1 MRVKVISNPTNAS
14 GSRPARAS
22 TLAAEWVNGGDLRCV
37 RSRGGQLTNIISWP
51 RPHAARPPGD
61 PTRLAGFSLPILATG
76 AILIAVIKL
85 SSQPLFIDFFTM
97 WTGGRMSW
105 TELHHIYDMAR
116 VDQAQAWLL
125 GADAHD
131 RPFPYPPTTLL
142 VFAPLGLLPIWVAS
156 ALWMIPIVAAFSW
169 AAISLVPRERWLAA
183 ALILLAPPTVW
194 AAISG
199 QCVFLTGALAIC
211 GVRSLERRP
220 VLAGILLGL
229 AAAFKPTVLLM
240 APVAMMAGGH
250 WRSLIAAGLAG
261 LAMMALSVLF
271 WGVQPWLAWFA
282 YAPNYLATITA
293 NHAYVLGIVAPTGLA
308 ARLGLD
314 GDLLLLWRCAFA
326 LMGGLATVLVFRR
339 TKALWPRLTALFAA
353 SVLATPYA
361 MNYEMALILPGAVLA
376 LITARTLRSQIL
388 ALAAYWGLAFAGLPS
403 VGSYSIFIFLV
414 FAGACALSEA
424 GLDRLPIT
432 EPEPEPVL
440 AEAA

>member
-1 MRVKVISNPTNAS
+1 LS
-14 GSRPARAS
+14 
-22 TLAAEWVNGGDLRCV
+22 
-37 RSRGGQLTNIISWP
+37 NIISWP

>member
-1 MRVKVISNPTNAS
+1 MSDPTNAS

-37 RSRGGQLTNIISWP
+37 RSRGGQLSNIISWP